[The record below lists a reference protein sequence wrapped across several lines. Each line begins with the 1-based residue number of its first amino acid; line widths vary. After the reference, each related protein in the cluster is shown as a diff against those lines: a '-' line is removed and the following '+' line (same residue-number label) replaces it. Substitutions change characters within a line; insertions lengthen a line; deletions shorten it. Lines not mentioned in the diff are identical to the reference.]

1 MSFIQRLG
9 LLIHIVGFLTG
20 LISVLYLF
28 QVIMESNFG
37 DTEGLIAL
45 ALVFGSPLVG
55 WLFRWLISGEL
66 EHLIP
71 QKKNFIKAL
80 PIDGNYGVAFIL
92 LSIISFSGLYSL
104 INYDKQRQWER
115 DVFGGY
121 CKVNDGKDERVL
133 DYFNKPE
140 DIPEFLDNNYK
151 PIPIYCSHYLE
162 KSIMVDGETLCTWDD
177 GTNAF
182 SPRCLKLKDN
192 PKPSSLLDAAVANLF
207 AMIVIFY
214 VLILIRLLTN
224 LREKE

>member
-71 QKKNFIKAL
+71 QKKNFLKAL

-92 LSIISFSGLYSL
+92 LSIISFSGVYSL
-104 INYDKQRQWER
+104 IDYDKQRQWER

-133 DYFNKPE
+133 NYFKKPE
-140 DIPEFLDNNYK
+140 DAPELLNNYYEPK
-151 PIPIYCSHYLE
+151 PIYCSHYLE
-162 KSIMVDGETLCTWDD
+162 KDAYGETLCTWNE
-177 GTNAF
+177 GSNAN
-182 SPRCLKLKDN
+182 SAQCLKLKDN

-214 VLILIRLLTN
+214 VLILIRLLIN